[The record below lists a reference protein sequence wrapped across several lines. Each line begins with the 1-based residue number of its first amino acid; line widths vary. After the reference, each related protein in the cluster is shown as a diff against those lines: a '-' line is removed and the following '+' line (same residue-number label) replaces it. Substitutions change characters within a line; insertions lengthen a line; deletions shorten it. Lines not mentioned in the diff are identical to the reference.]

1 MAHLLDTKF
10 KKLYETYKR
19 NGIHP
24 LVFHDDWPNLDT
36 KYQFVSMPETPVGQ
50 VLALLERIH
59 EATNFSDDKADWIVH
74 SLRIKKVQYN
84 LLKDDAPFTYNI
96 LYWGAQKDGEIND
109 EIIKACYEEI
119 LTLCAKKYP
128 HKVSAV
134 KVKKLKEAEKKR
146 QADLIANYVRQVELQ
161 KELEKLRLEYKTL
174 QNTPITIV

>member
-1 MAHLLDTKF
+1 MAHLLDTKY

-24 LVFHDDWPNLDT
+24 LISNDDWPKIDKNWREGH
-36 KYQFVSMPETPVGQ
+36 MPKTPEGQ
-50 VLALLERIH
+50 VLALLERLH
-59 EATNFSDDKADWIVH
+59 EATDFKDDKADWMVFI
-74 SLRIKKVQYN
+74 LRIKKIEYE
-84 LLKDDAPFTYNI
+84 LLKDEAPFTYNI

-134 KVKKLKEAEKKR
+134 KVKKLKEAEQKR

-161 KELEKLRLEYKTL
+161 KELEKLRLEYTTL
-174 QNTPITIV
+174 KNTPITIV